1 MYLYVSMLLMYLE
14 GQSSKIYCVCNFFN
28 RFVFKD
34 NDELLLEDLN
44 IFEYFYVQVSYFEF
58 KVFNDKGRVKI

>member
-44 IFEYFYVQVSYFEF
+44 IFEYFYVQVSYF
-58 KVFNDKGRVKI
+58 